1 MKDPSRHAV
10 RWLRQARYDI
20 EQAQCLLDREV
31 YPYAAFLAE
40 QAAQKA
46 LKAFLI
52 SRGRRFVMIHSVA
65 ELARLAT
72 AYDSAFEGLIDA
84 GRRLDRHYLTSR
96 YPDALPDPVIP
107 AEAYV
112 RQDAEEAVAAGRAI
126 VAAVSARVEAGD
138 SAPPG

>member
-1 MKDPSRHAV
+1 MKDPSRNAA

-20 EQAQCLLDREV
+20 EQAQRLLDLEV
-31 YPYAAFLAE
+31 YQYAAFLAE

-65 ELARLAT
+65 ELARLA
-72 AYDSAFEGLIDA
+72 AAFDPGFEALIDS
-84 GRRLDRHYLTSR
+84 GRWLDRHYLTSR
-96 YPDALPDPVIP
+96 YPDALPDPAIP

-112 RQDAEEAVAAGRAI
+112 RQDAEEAVMTGRAI
-126 VAAVSARVEAGD
+126 VEAVAARVGE
-138 SAPPG
+138 SPLPG